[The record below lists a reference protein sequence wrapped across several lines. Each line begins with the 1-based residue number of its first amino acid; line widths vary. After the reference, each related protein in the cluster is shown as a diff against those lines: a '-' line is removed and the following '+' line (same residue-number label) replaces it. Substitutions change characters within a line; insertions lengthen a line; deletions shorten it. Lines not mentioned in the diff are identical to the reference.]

1 MGKGGVLVTGSSGF
15 IGGHLVERLLEENYK
30 VYVLDS
36 QPHKKKRE
44 QLISLQVD
52 ITDKAQL
59 EKSCQDLCGQ
69 VEVVVHLAAV
79 GNQPSISEELYQIV
93 NVDGT
98 INVFKMTHTLAC
110 PYFIFASS
118 VDAVGPVSKDR
129 LPLNEFAACHP
140 INPYGRSKLE
150 AERKILELSSKLNI
164 KACILRFGN
173 VYGID
178 SLSFIRYIADAL
190 KKRDMYFLTLTQNVN
205 MWHPVF
211 VDDLIDAI
219 TRVIKKKH
227 FYNQVYYITGHEQP
241 TNGYLMEIIAK
252 ELDYTLEEFRMNFQ
266 ERVTFLFRQMLSSLI
281 RGSLAKRKLYKV
293 YSNHKAVSE
302 IDFAPTVSLEE
313 GIPKVICW
321 AKEQNIL

>member
-1 MGKGGVLVTGSSGF
+1 VGKGGVLVTGGSGF
-15 IGGHLVERLLEENYK
+15 IGGHLIERLLEEDYK
-30 VYVLDS
+30 VYALDS
-36 QPHKKKRE
+36 QPHNNKRGK
-44 QLISLQVD
+44 LISLQID
-52 ITDKAQL
+52 IADKTQL
-59 EKSCQDLCGQ
+59 EKLCKDLYEQ

-79 GNQPSISEELYQIV
+79 GNQPGISEKLYQTV

-110 PYFIFASS
+110 PYFMFASS
-118 VDAVGPVSKDR
+118 VDAVGPVPKDC
-129 LPLNEFAACHP
+129 LPLNELATCHP

-173 VYGID
+173 VYGIN
-178 SLSFIRYIADAL
+178 SLSFIKYIADAL
-190 KKRDMYFLTLTQNVN
+190 KKRDMYFLTLTHDIN

-219 TRVIKKKH
+219 TRVIKKEH

-241 TNGYLMEIIAK
+241 TNGYLTEIIAK
-252 ELDYTLEEFRMNFQ
+252 ELGYTLEEFRTNLQ
-266 ERVTFLFRQMLSSLI
+266 GRVTFLFRQMLSFLI

-313 GIPKVICW
+313 GIPKVISW